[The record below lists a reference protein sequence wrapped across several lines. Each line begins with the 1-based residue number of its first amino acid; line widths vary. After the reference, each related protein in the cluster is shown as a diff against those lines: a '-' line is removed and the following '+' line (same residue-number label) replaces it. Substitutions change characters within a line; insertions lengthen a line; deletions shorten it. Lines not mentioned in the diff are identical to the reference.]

1 MSDEPALQASNLV
14 KVFGS
19 GHTAVRAVD
28 DISLTIRR
36 GELVLIMGPSG
47 SGKTTLLSM
56 LGGLLRP
63 TKGEILIDGVGI
75 TDLDESSLPEVR
87 ARKIGFIFQSF
98 NLLDALDVE
107 ENILLPSV
115 LVPEQR
121 DQAPS
126 RANELIE
133 QLKLSRRRNARPAT
147 LSGGEKQR
155 VAIARALINQ
165 PPLILADE
173 PTGNLDS
180 QSGQDVMMILH
191 DVARDKG
198 CAVILVTHDP
208 RVEEVAD
215 RILWLEDGA
224 LRDRRAEKHQWAH
237 CPVCKMR
244 VDEWT
249 ATLQIEHKG
258 HRYVF
263 CSARCSERFR
273 ENPTV
278 YIDSREAK

>member
-1 MSDEPALQASNLV
+1 MTNEALLEARDLS
-14 KVFGS
+14 KIYGS

-28 DISLTIRR
+28 NISLKIKP

-63 TKGEILIDGVGI
+63 SQGQIAIDGVNI
-75 TDLDESSLPEVR
+75 TTLNESSLPDIR

-98 NLLDALDVE
+98 NLIDALNVG
-107 ENILLPSV
+107 ENILFPSA

-121 DQAPS
+121 EHARKRADQ
-126 RANELIE
+126 LIE
-133 QLKLSRRRNARPAT
+133 LLSLSHRRHALPAT

-155 VAIARALINQ
+155 VAIARALINN

-180 QSGQDVMMILH
+180 QNGQDVMMILH
-191 DVARDKG
+191 DIARDKG

-215 RILWLEDGA
+215 RVLWLEDGA
-224 LRDRRAEKHQWAH
+224 LRDRRSEKHFWVH
-237 CPVCKMR
+237 CPVCNMR
-244 VDEWT
+244 IDEWT
-249 ATLQIEHKG
+249 ATLSTDYQG
-258 HRYVF
+258 RRFVF
-263 CSARCSERFR
+263 CSASCQERFR
-273 ENPTV
+273 ENPAAFV
-278 YIDSREAK
+278 Q